1 MPFTK
6 KVVPNR
12 DPKWDIVPSL
22 KAFYTLKSTYL
33 ASKPTHL
40 WSKRRL
46 LKSEVESKRL
56 RKKGFSK
63 SIYEL
68 KGTYREIEKEHLE
81 LLLERLE
88 I

>member
-1 MPFTK
+1 M
-6 KVVPNR
+6 
-12 DPKWDIVPSL
+12 
-22 KAFYTLKSTYL
+22 
-33 ASKPTHL
+33 
-40 WSKRRL
+40 
-46 LKSEVESKRL
+46 KSEVESKRL

-81 LLLERLE
+81 LFLERLE